1 MDPAVDTIIER
12 SETWSAEMAALRRV
26 LLATGLTEEVKWRQ
40 PCYTHDGANIV
51 IMGEMK
57 RALTLGFFKG
67 ELLDDPDGVM
77 ADNGPNSR
85 SARRVHFTSVDDV
98 ERLAAAVTRL
108 VADAVAVEEAGLTV
122 GPAPEPDLCA
132 ELVVR
137 LDADPE
143 LRAGFESLT
152 PGRRREYDIYFS
164 GAKKPETRA
173 ARVEKFADRIR
184 AGRGMRDR

>member
-1 MDPAVDTIIER
+1 MDPAVDAIIER
-12 SETWSAEMAALRRV
+12 SERWSDEMAALRRV

-85 SARRVHFTSVDDV
+85 SARRMHFTSVDDV

-108 VADAVAVEEAGLTV
+108 VADAVAVEDAGLTV
-122 GPAPEPDLCA
+122 GPAPAPDLCA
-132 ELVVR
+132 ELVAR

-152 PGRRREYDIYFS
+152 PGRRREYDIFFS

-173 ARVEKFADRIR
+173 ARVEKFADKIR